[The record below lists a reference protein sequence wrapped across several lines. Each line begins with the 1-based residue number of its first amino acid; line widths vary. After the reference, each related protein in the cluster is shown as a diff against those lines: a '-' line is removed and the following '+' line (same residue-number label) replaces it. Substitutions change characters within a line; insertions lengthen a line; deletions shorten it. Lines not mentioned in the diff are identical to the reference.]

1 MNYFDAVLTNA
12 RLNYF
17 EAVLTNAQLNYSDT
31 VLTTN
36 AQLVWIFIL

>member
-17 EAVLTNAQLNYSDT
+17 EAVLTNAQLNYSDA